1 MWVLNG
7 RANCDIVI
15 SMAQLEVLHPNRES
29 PVKPRRQPRARRNGR
44 SMEEEVRDIL
54 RAAVHKD
61 ENKSEFGLGTELA
74 ALFAD
79 VGLDEQIQ
87 ELRGFEIKPPNFEE

>member
-1 MWVLNG
+1 MK
-7 RANCDIVI
+7 
-15 SMAQLEVLHPNRES
+15 MAQLLVRNLENEVKARLQR
-29 PVKPRRQPRARRNGR
+29 RARRNGR

-54 RAAVHKD
+54 RTAVRKD
-61 ENKSEFGLGTELA
+61 ESKSEFGLGTELA

-79 VGLDEQIQ
+79 IGLDEPIQ